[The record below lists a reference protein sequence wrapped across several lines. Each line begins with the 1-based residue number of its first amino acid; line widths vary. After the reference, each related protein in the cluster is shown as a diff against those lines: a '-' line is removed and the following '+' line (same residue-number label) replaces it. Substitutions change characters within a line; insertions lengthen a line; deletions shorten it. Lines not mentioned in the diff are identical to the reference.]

1 MTKSLKKSCFPPDIV
16 IPRGF
21 GPAYYGQWGSYQKKV
36 CGFGCMLLAVGWLH
50 FKWRFNGTLMAIQ
63 LNFNIT
69 SMALPGTSLAFFI
82 LKNILASIRIGQ
94 EIQCLPYAQFFITW
108 ILLIK
113 HLYTVALF

>member
-1 MTKSLKKSCFPPDIV
+1 MGELPEE
-16 IPRGF
+16 GMWLWL
-21 GPAYYGQWGSYQKKV
+21 Y
-36 CGFGCMLLAVGWLH
+36 AVGSWLVALQ
-50 FKWRFNGTLMAIQ
+50 WRFNGTLMALQ
-63 LNFNIT
+63 LNFNVT
-69 SMALPGTSLAFFI
+69 SMALPGTSLAFFT